1 MFDLIGREETMG
13 WFTWRRFHLLLCLIM
28 VAITILR
35 LITGNL
41 IGAIIPALLA
51 VAFGSVAANYPIT
64 SVLRRIWDRVRK
76 LLG

>member
-1 MFDLIGREETMG
+1 MG

-28 VAITILR
+28 VAITLLR

-51 VAFGSVAANYPIT
+51 VAFGSVAANYPLT
-64 SVLRRIWDRVRK
+64 SVLKKIWDRLRK

>member
-1 MFDLIGREETMG
+1 MG

-28 VAITILR
+28 VAITVLR
-35 LITGNL
+35 LLTGNL
-41 IGAIIPALLA
+41 IGAIIPAILA

-64 SVLRRIWDRVRK
+64 SILRRIWDRVRK